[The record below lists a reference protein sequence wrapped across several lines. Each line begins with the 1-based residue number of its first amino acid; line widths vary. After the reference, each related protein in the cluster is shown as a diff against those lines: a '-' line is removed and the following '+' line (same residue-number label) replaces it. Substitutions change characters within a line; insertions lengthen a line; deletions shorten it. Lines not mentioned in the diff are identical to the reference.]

1 MSCGLSRRSRL
12 TYSMTGRVISRY
24 GEDTTVSGTGMSRRS
39 HSSLSRAV
47 SVSSTLTVI
56 ASSLLGR
63 VALA

>member
-24 GEDTTVSGTGMSRRS
+24 GEEITVSGSGISLRS
-39 HSSLSRAV
+39 HSTLSR
-47 SVSSTLTVI
+47 SVSASSTSTVI

-63 VALA
+63 VARA